1 MSLSHEKPA
10 KGAIV
15 EYKER
20 RNVEDNSSETATTN
34 ENCKNASKAINPKKL
49 LVCFAVGAVIA
60 LALLLAKG
68 VFDTQ
73 DAKDTVRIVCDAFF
87 AAGAMLLVAGALV
100 WTFDNG
106 ITDGLTYSA
115 RTMLNLRKKDYENNE
130 RESYSAYRERK
141 HRNKGTVKEFLISG
155 GAYFIVSVALLVVYN
170 NL

>member
-1 MSLSHEKPA
+1 M
-10 KGAIV
+10 
-15 EYKER
+15 
-20 RNVEDNSSETATTN
+20 EDNETRNIEERTN
-34 ENCKNASKAINPKKL
+34 ETTKIPSKAIKAKKL

-73 DAKDTVRIVCDAFF
+73 DAKDTVCILCDAFF
-87 AAGAMLLVAGALV
+87 AAGAILLVAGALV

-155 GAYFIVSVALLVVYN
+155 GVYLVVSVVLLLVYN
-170 NL
+170 NI

>member
-1 MSLSHEKPA
+1 M
-10 KGAIV
+10 
-15 EYKER
+15 
-20 RNVEDNSSETATTN
+20 EDNETRNIEERTN
-34 ENCKNASKAINPKKL
+34 ETTKIPSKAIKAKKL

-73 DAKDTVRIVCDAFF
+73 DAKDTARIVCDAFF
-87 AAGAMLLVAGALV
+87 AAGAILLVAGALV

-115 RTMLNLRKKDYENNE
+115 RTMLNLRKKDYETNE

-141 HRNKGTVKEFLISG
+141 HKNKGTVKEFLISG

>member
-1 MSLSHEKPA
+1 M
-10 KGAIV
+10 
-15 EYKER
+15 
-20 RNVEDNSSETATTN
+20 EDNETRNIEERTN
-34 ENCKNASKAINPKKL
+34 ETTKIPSKAIKAKKL

-68 VFDTQ
+68 VFDSQ
-73 DAKDTVRIVCDAFF
+73 DAKDTARIVCDAFF
-87 AAGAMLLVAGALV
+87 AAGAILLVAGALV

-115 RTMLNLRKKDYENNE
+115 RTMLNLRKKDYETNE

-141 HRNKGTVKEFLISG
+141 HKNKGTVKEFLISG

>member
-1 MSLSHEKPA
+1 MKTPA
-10 KGAIV
+10 KGAV
-15 EYKER
+15 M
-20 RNVEDNSSETATTN
+20 EDNETRNIEERTN
-34 ENCKNASKAINPKKL
+34 ETTKIPSKAIKAKKL

-60 LALLLAKG
+60 LALMLAKG

-73 DAKDTVRIVCDAFF
+73 DAKDTARIVCDAFF
-87 AAGAMLLVAGALV
+87 AAGAILLVAGALV

-115 RTMLNLRKKDYENNE
+115 RTMLNLRKKDYETNE
-130 RESYSAYRERK
+130 RESYSSYRERK
-141 HRNKGTVKEFLISG
+141 HKNKGTVKEFLISG

>member
-1 MSLSHEKPA
+1 MKD
-10 KGAIV
+10 
-15 EYKER
+15 KET
-20 RNVEDNSSETATTN
+20 RNIEERTN
-34 ENCKNASKAINPKKL
+34 ETTKIPSKAIKAKKL

-73 DAKDTVRIVCDAFF
+73 DAKDTARIVCDAFF
-87 AAGAMLLVAGALV
+87 AAGAILLVAGALV

-115 RTMLNLRKKDYENNE
+115 RTMLNLRKKDYETNE

-141 HRNKGTVKEFLISG
+141 HKNKGTVKEFLISG

>member
-1 MSLSHEKPA
+1 MED
-10 KGAIV
+10 
-15 EYKER
+15 KET
-20 RNVEDNSSETATTN
+20 RNIEERTN
-34 ENCKNASKAINPKKL
+34 ETTKIPSKAIKAKKL

-73 DAKDTVRIVCDAFF
+73 DVKDTVRIVCDAFF
-87 AAGAMLLVAGALV
+87 AAGAILLVAGALV

-115 RTMLNLRKKDYENNE
+115 RTMLNLRKKDYENND

-141 HRNKGTVKEFLISG
+141 HKNKGTVKEFLISG
-155 GAYFIVSVALLVVYN
+155 GVYLVVSVVLLLVYN
-170 NL
+170 NI

>member
-1 MSLSHEKPA
+1 MKTPA
-10 KGAIV
+10 KGAV
-15 EYKER
+15 MEDKET
-20 RNVEDNSSETATTN
+20 RNIEERTN
-34 ENCKNASKAINPKKL
+34 ETTKIPSKAIKAKKL

-115 RTMLNLRKKDYENNE
+115 RTMLNLRKKDYETNE

-141 HRNKGTVKEFLISG
+141 HKNKGTVKEFLISG

>member
-1 MSLSHEKPA
+1 M
-10 KGAIV
+10 
-15 EYKER
+15 
-20 RNVEDNSSETATTN
+20 EDNETRNIEERTN
-34 ENCKNASKAINPKKL
+34 ETTKIPSKAIKAKKL

-73 DAKDTVRIVCDAFF
+73 DAKDTVRILCDAFF
-87 AAGAMLLVAGALV
+87 AAGAILLVAGALV

-115 RTMLNLRKKDYENNE
+115 RTMLNLRKKDYETNE

-141 HRNKGTVKEFLISG
+141 HKNKGTVKEFLISG

>member
-1 MSLSHEKPA
+1 MKTPA
-10 KGAIV
+10 KGAV
-15 EYKER
+15 MKDKET
-20 RNVEDNSSETATTN
+20 RNIEERTN
-34 ENCKNASKAINPKKL
+34 ETTKIPSKAIKAKKL

-87 AAGAMLLVAGALV
+87 AAGAILLVAGALV

-115 RTMLNLRKKDYENNE
+115 RTMLNLRKKDYETNE

-141 HRNKGTVKEFLISG
+141 HKNKGTVKEFLISG
-155 GAYFIVSVALLVVYN
+155 GAYFIVSIALLVVYN

>member
-1 MSLSHEKPA
+1 MEDKENKDIREIENNAVETSKTA
-10 KGAIV
+10 NKGL
-15 EYKER
+15 K
-20 RNVEDNSSETATTN
+20 
-34 ENCKNASKAINPKKL
+34 PKKL

-73 DAKDTVRIVCDAFF
+73 DAKDIVRIVCDAFF
-87 AAGAMLLVAGALV
+87 AAGAILLVAGALV

-115 RTMLNLRKKDYENNE
+115 RTMLNLRKKDYETNE

-141 HRNKGTVKEFLISG
+141 HKNRGTVKEFLISG
-155 GAYFIVSVALLVVYN
+155 GAYFLVSVALLLVYN

>member
-1 MSLSHEKPA
+1 MKTPA
-10 KGAIV
+10 KGAV
-15 EYKER
+15 MEDKET
-20 RNVEDNSSETATTN
+20 RNIEERTN
-34 ENCKNASKAINPKKL
+34 ETTKIPSKAIKAKKL

-87 AAGAMLLVAGALV
+87 AAGAILLVAGALV

-115 RTMLNLRKKDYENNE
+115 RTMLNLRKKDYETNE

-141 HRNKGTVKEFLISG
+141 HKNKGTVKEFLISG

>member
-1 MSLSHEKPA
+1 M
-10 KGAIV
+10 
-15 EYKER
+15 
-20 RNVEDNSSETATTN
+20 EDNETRNIEERTN
-34 ENCKNASKAINPKKL
+34 ETTKIPSKAIKAKKL

-60 LALLLAKG
+60 LALMLAKG

-73 DAKDTVRIVCDAFF
+73 DAKDTARIVCDAFF
-87 AAGAMLLVAGALV
+87 AAGAILLVAGALV

-115 RTMLNLRKKDYENNE
+115 RTMLNLRKKDYETNE
-130 RESYSAYRERK
+130 RESYSSYRERK
-141 HRNKGTVKEFLISG
+141 HKNKGTVKEFLISG

>member
-1 MSLSHEKPA
+1 MEDQETRN
-10 KGAIV
+10 I
-15 EYKER
+15 EER
-20 RNVEDNSSETATTN
+20 TN
-34 ENCKNASKAINPKKL
+34 ETTKIPSKAIKAKKL

-87 AAGAMLLVAGALV
+87 AAGAILLVAGALV

-115 RTMLNLRKKDYENNE
+115 RTMLNLRKKDYETNE

-141 HRNKGTVKEFLISG
+141 HKNKGTVKEFLISG

>member
-1 MSLSHEKPA
+1 MKTPA
-10 KGAIV
+10 KGAV
-15 EYKER
+15 MKDKET
-20 RNVEDNSSETATTN
+20 RNIEERTN
-34 ENCKNASKAINPKKL
+34 ETTKIPSKAIKAKKL

-73 DAKDTVRIVCDAFF
+73 DAKDTARIVCDAFF
-87 AAGAMLLVAGALV
+87 AAGAILLVAGALV

-115 RTMLNLRKKDYENNE
+115 RTMLNLRKKDYETNE

-141 HRNKGTVKEFLISG
+141 HKNKGTVKEFLISG

>member
-1 MSLSHEKPA
+1 M
-10 KGAIV
+10 
-15 EYKER
+15 
-20 RNVEDNSSETATTN
+20 EDNETRNIEERTN
-34 ENCKNASKAINPKKL
+34 ETTKIPSKAIKAKKL

-73 DAKDTVRIVCDAFF
+73 DAKDTARIVCDAFF
-87 AAGAMLLVAGALV
+87 AAGAILLVAGALV

-115 RTMLNLRKKDYENNE
+115 RTMLNLRKKDYETNE

-141 HRNKGTVKEFLISG
+141 HKNKGTVKEFLISG
-155 GAYFIVSVALLVVYN
+155 GVYLVVSLVLLLVYN
-170 NL
+170 NI

>member
-1 MSLSHEKPA
+1 MEDQETRN
-10 KGAIV
+10 I
-15 EYKER
+15 EER
-20 RNVEDNSSETATTN
+20 TN
-34 ENCKNASKAINPKKL
+34 ETTKIPSKAIKAKKL

-87 AAGAMLLVAGALV
+87 AAGAILLVAGALV

-115 RTMLNLRKKDYENNE
+115 RTMLNLRKKDYETNE

-141 HRNKGTVKEFLISG
+141 YKNKGTVKEFLISG
-155 GAYFIVSVALLVVYN
+155 GAYFLVSVALLVVYN

>member
-1 MSLSHEKPA
+1 MKTPA
-10 KGAIV
+10 KGAV
-15 EYKER
+15 M
-20 RNVEDNSSETATTN
+20 EDNETRNIEERTN
-34 ENCKNASKAINPKKL
+34 ETTKIPSKAIKAKKL

-73 DAKDTVRIVCDAFF
+73 DAKDTARIVCDAFF
-87 AAGAMLLVAGALV
+87 AAGAILLVAGALV

-115 RTMLNLRKKDYENNE
+115 RTMLNLRKKDYETNE

-141 HRNKGTVKEFLISG
+141 HKNKGTVKEFLISG

>member
-1 MSLSHEKPA
+1 MKTPA
-10 KGAIV
+10 KGAV
-15 EYKER
+15 MKDKET
-20 RNVEDNSSETATTN
+20 RNIEERTN
-34 ENCKNASKAINPKKL
+34 ETTKIPSKAIKAKKL

-87 AAGAMLLVAGALV
+87 AAGAILLVAGALV

-115 RTMLNLRKKDYENNE
+115 RTMLNLRKKDYETNE

-155 GAYFIVSVALLVVYN
+155 CVYLVVSVVLLLVYN
-170 NL
+170 NI

>member
-1 MSLSHEKPA
+1 MKTPA
-10 KGAIV
+10 KGAV
-15 EYKER
+15 M
-20 RNVEDNSSETATTN
+20 EDNETRNIEERTN
-34 ENCKNASKAINPKKL
+34 ETTKIPSKAIKAKKL

-73 DAKDTVRIVCDAFF
+73 DAKDTARIVCDAFF
-87 AAGAMLLVAGALV
+87 AAGAILLVAGALV

-115 RTMLNLRKKDYENNE
+115 RTMLNLRKKDYETNE
-130 RESYSAYRERK
+130 RESYSSYRERK
-141 HRNKGTVKEFLISG
+141 HKNKGTVKEFLISG
-155 GAYFIVSVALLVVYN
+155 GAYFILSVALLVVYN

>member
-1 MSLSHEKPA
+1 MKTPA
-10 KGAIV
+10 KGAIM
-15 EYKER
+15 EDKET
-20 RNVEDNSSETATTN
+20 RNIEERTN
-34 ENCKNASKAINPKKL
+34 ETTKIPSKAIKAKKL

-87 AAGAMLLVAGALV
+87 AAGAILLVAGALV

-115 RTMLNLRKKDYENNE
+115 RTMLNLRKKDYETNE

-141 HRNKGTVKEFLISG
+141 HKNKGTVKEFLISG
-155 GAYFIVSVALLVVYN
+155 GAYFILSVALLVVYN

>member
-1 MSLSHEKPA
+1 MED
-10 KGAIV
+10 
-15 EYKER
+15 KET
-20 RNVEDNSSETATTN
+20 RNIEERTN
-34 ENCKNASKAINPKKL
+34 ETTKIPSKAIKAKKL

-68 VFDTQ
+68 VFDTR

-87 AAGAMLLVAGALV
+87 AAGAILLVAGALV

-115 RTMLNLRKKDYENNE
+115 RTMLNLRKKDYETNE

-141 HRNKGTVKEFLISG
+141 HKNKGTVKEFLISG

>member
-1 MSLSHEKPA
+1 M
-10 KGAIV
+10 
-15 EYKER
+15 
-20 RNVEDNSSETATTN
+20 EDNETRNIEERTN
-34 ENCKNASKAINPKKL
+34 ETTKIPSKAIKAKKL

-87 AAGAMLLVAGALV
+87 AAGAILLVAGALV

-115 RTMLNLRKKDYENNE
+115 RTMLNLRKKDYETNE

-141 HRNKGTVKEFLISG
+141 HKNKGTVKEFLISG

>member
-1 MSLSHEKPA
+1 MED
-10 KGAIV
+10 
-15 EYKER
+15 KEN

-34 ENCKNASKAINPKKL
+34 ENCKNASKAIKAKKL

-73 DAKDTVRIVCDAFF
+73 DAKDTARIVCDAFF
-87 AAGAMLLVAGALV
+87 AAGAILLVAGALV

-115 RTMLNLRKKDYENNE
+115 RTMLNLRKKDYETNE

-141 HRNKGTVKEFLISG
+141 HKNKGTVKEFLISG

>member
-1 MSLSHEKPA
+1 MKTPA
-10 KGAIV
+10 KGAV
-15 EYKER
+15 M
-20 RNVEDNSSETATTN
+20 EDNETRNIEERTN
-34 ENCKNASKAINPKKL
+34 ETTKIPSKAIKAKKL

-73 DAKDTVRIVCDAFF
+73 AAKDTVRIVCDAFF
-87 AAGAMLLVAGALV
+87 AAGAILLVAGALV

-155 GAYFIVSVALLVVYN
+155 GVYLVVSVVLLLVYN
-170 NL
+170 NI

>member
-1 MSLSHEKPA
+1 M
-10 KGAIV
+10 
-15 EYKER
+15 
-20 RNVEDNSSETATTN
+20 EDNETRNIEERTN
-34 ENCKNASKAINPKKL
+34 ETTKIPSKAIKAKKL

-73 DAKDTVRIVCDAFF
+73 DAKDTARIVCDAFF
-87 AAGAMLLVAGALV
+87 AAGAILLVAGALV

-115 RTMLNLRKKDYENNE
+115 RTMLNLRKRDYETNE

-141 HRNKGTVKEFLISG
+141 HKNKGTVKEFLISG
-155 GAYFIVSVALLVVYN
+155 GVYLVVSVVLLLVYN
-170 NL
+170 NI

>member
-1 MSLSHEKPA
+1 MKTPA
-10 KGAIV
+10 KGAV
-15 EYKER
+15 MEDKET
-20 RNVEDNSSETATTN
+20 RNIEERTN
-34 ENCKNASKAINPKKL
+34 ETTKIPSKAIKAKKL

-87 AAGAMLLVAGALV
+87 AAGAILLVAGALV

-115 RTMLNLRKKDYENNE
+115 RTMLNLRKKDYETNE

-141 HRNKGTVKEFLISG
+141 YKNKGTVKEFLISG
-155 GAYFIVSVALLVVYN
+155 GAYFLVSVALLVVYN

>member
-1 MSLSHEKPA
+1 MKTPA
-10 KGAIV
+10 KGAV
-15 EYKER
+15 M
-20 RNVEDNSSETATTN
+20 EDNETRNIEERTN
-34 ENCKNASKAINPKKL
+34 ETTKIPSKAIKAKKL

-87 AAGAMLLVAGALV
+87 AAGAILLVAGALV

-115 RTMLNLRKKDYENNE
+115 RTMLNLRKKDYETNE

-141 HRNKGTVKEFLISG
+141 HKNKGTVKEFLISG
-155 GAYFIVSVALLVVYN
+155 GAYFMVSVALLVVYN

>member
-1 MSLSHEKPA
+1 M
-10 KGAIV
+10 
-15 EYKER
+15 
-20 RNVEDNSSETATTN
+20 EDNETRNIEERTN
-34 ENCKNASKAINPKKL
+34 ETTKIPSKAIKAKKL

-73 DAKDTVRIVCDAFF
+73 AAKDTVRIVCDAFF
-87 AAGAMLLVAGALV
+87 AAGAILLVAGALV

-155 GAYFIVSVALLVVYN
+155 GVYLVVSVVLLLVYN
-170 NL
+170 NI

>member
-1 MSLSHEKPA
+1 MKTPA
-10 KGAIV
+10 KGAV
-15 EYKER
+15 MKDKETKNIEER
-20 RNVEDNSSETATTN
+20 TN
-34 ENCKNASKAINPKKL
+34 ETTKIPSKAIKAKKL

-73 DAKDTVRIVCDAFF
+73 DAKDTARIVCDAFF
-87 AAGAMLLVAGALV
+87 AAGAILLVAGALV

-115 RTMLNLRKKDYENNE
+115 RTMLNLRKKDYETNE

-141 HRNKGTVKEFLISG
+141 HKNKGTVKEFLISG

>member
-1 MSLSHEKPA
+1 MED
-10 KGAIV
+10 
-15 EYKER
+15 KETKNIEER
-20 RNVEDNSSETATTN
+20 TN
-34 ENCKNASKAINPKKL
+34 ETTKIPSKAIKAKKL

-68 VFDTQ
+68 VFDSQ
-73 DAKDTVRIVCDAFF
+73 NAKDTVRIVCDAFF
-87 AAGAMLLVAGALV
+87 AAGAILLVAGALV

-115 RTMLNLRKKDYENNE
+115 RTMLNLRKKDYETNE

>member
-1 MSLSHEKPA
+1 MKTPA
-10 KGAIV
+10 KGAV
-15 EYKER
+15 M
-20 RNVEDNSSETATTN
+20 EDNETRNIEERTN
-34 ENCKNASKAINPKKL
+34 ETTKIPSKAIKAKKL

-73 DAKDTVRIVCDAFF
+73 DAKDTARIVCDAFF
-87 AAGAMLLVAGALV
+87 AAGAILLVAGALI

-115 RTMLNLRKKDYENNE
+115 RTMLNLRKKDYETNE

-141 HRNKGTVKEFLISG
+141 HKNKGTVKEFLISG

>member
-1 MSLSHEKPA
+1 MKTPA
-10 KGAIV
+10 KGAVMEDQETRNI
-15 EYKER
+15 EER
-20 RNVEDNSSETATTN
+20 TN
-34 ENCKNASKAINPKKL
+34 ETTKIPSKAIKAKKL

-87 AAGAMLLVAGALV
+87 AAGAILLVAGALV

-115 RTMLNLRKKDYENNE
+115 RTMLNLRKKDYETNE

-141 HRNKGTVKEFLISG
+141 HKNKGTVKEFLISG
-155 GAYFIVSVALLVVYN
+155 GAYFMVSVALLVVYN